1 MDETNQENTQA
12 QETQNT
18 PAQTP
23 DVGFPISQPK
33 PKTKMNKWVLIIIG
47 LLILGG
53 GGVFLFSRG
62 GGDEDT
68 SPTPTVESF
77 ATSTPAPTPAA
88 TPADKTKISIEVQ
101 NGTGITGEAAYLQGQ
116 LKSLGYSDIKVGN
129 ADSTDNSN
137 TTVTFAKATSQAVQ
151 DEITKKLEELYKKVD
166 VKTSSTQKTSV
177 LIVTGLR
184 KGATPKP
191 SASPTATPK
200 ASPTGSP
207 KPSVSPTATPTA
219 AP

>member
-1 MDETNQENTQA
+1 MDETNKENSQA

-23 DVGFPISQPK
+23 DVGFPIPQPK
-33 PKTKMNKWVLIIIG
+33 PKAKMNKWILIIIG

-62 GGDEDT
+62 KGEGET
-68 SPTPTVESF
+68 SPTPTSGGFE
-77 ATSTPAPTPAA
+77 TSTPEPTPTP
-88 TPADKTKISIEVQ
+88 TPADKSKISIEIQ
-101 NGTGITGEAAYLQGQ
+101 NGTGITGEAAYLQGI

-129 ADSTDNSN
+129 AGSTDNAN
-137 TTVTFAKATSQAVQ
+137 TTITFAKSTSQAVQ
-151 DEITKKLEELYKKVD
+151 DEITKKLEDTYKKVD

-184 KGATPKP
+184 KGATAKP
-191 SASPTATPK
+191 SPTATPK
-200 ASPTGSP
+200 ASPSASP
-207 KPSVSPTATPTA
+207 SASPTATPT
-219 AP
+219 PTP